1 MSIDRSLTVDFEA
14 ATGGKAP
21 LTWGQLNIWRPLQW
35 FGESGSAAF
44 NVTRT
49 FLLDAPVPESA
60 VAASLRRLVERHQ
73 ATRTH
78 FRPGA
83 DDPDDPDHPDHPYQH
98 VERAGTYLVDV
109 VRCPTDEVRATAEAL
124 ADRLAELPF
133 RLPDEWPLRF
143 GLVEIGGEQAGPV
156 AAIAIAASHVAAD
169 GAALDRLIADWGAL
183 LAGVRGPVAA
193 GATAGAP
200 GEDWQPLDHAAYE
213 QSDRGR
219 QANGRA
225 LGRWRTLLSSIP
237 ASMFDL
243 PPGPGEPAPFQRWEL
258 RSAAVAAAAQA
269 LGDRTGA
276 SASTVLL
283 TTCALVL
290 NAITGHDTAALQLI
304 AANRYTARQQALVA
318 AAAQDGL
325 FVLRA
330 ESGDLAGTIRRAYR
344 LATEAYFY
352 AHYDPDALA
361 ALKAEVELER
371 GVHFDLSAYFNDA
384 RRGQEWPTPS
394 PAECTRPALEGLRA
408 DSELIASGAFE
419 RHDMRFYALV
429 QHAPH
434 TAHSPHACRLS
445 LLADTRYVPVATI
458 QAALRG
464 IEVVLCE
471 AVVDE
476 VDVGGIAGLVGLA
489 PPPAHPEW
497 VPTAGGRAHPAAVA
511 DAVRSALGLDD
522 LDVEVAI
529 PPAGSPGPGGPLGRD
544 GLVAYLSVDAL
555 ERSGAGVD
563 LGEAHRRVVAALA
576 EATPGTVAPA
586 RYVVCR
592 GRPTEP
598 GPDGWRRL
606 PVVTQGTGR
615 PGRRAK
621 NVGG

>member
-1 MSIDRSLTVDFEA
+1 MSAERSLTVDFEA
-14 ATGGKAP
+14 AAGGTAP

-35 FGESGSAAF
+35 FGENGSAAF

-49 FLLDAPVPESA
+49 FLLDAPVPETT

-83 DDPDDPDHPDHPYQH
+83 DGVDRPSQH
-98 VERAGTYLVDV
+98 VQRTGTYLVDV
-109 VRCPTDEVRATAEAL
+109 VRCPAGEVGATAEAL
-124 ADRLAELPF
+124 AGQLAERPF
-133 RLPDEWPLRF
+133 RLPEEWPLRF
-143 GLVEIGGEQAGPV
+143 GLVELDSEPDGPV
-156 AAIAIAASHVAAD
+156 AAIAVAASHVATD
-169 GAALDRLIADWGAL
+169 GAALDRLIADW
-183 LAGVRGPVAA
+183 AA
-193 GATAGAP
+193 SLTSAEDAP
-200 GEDWQPLDHAAYE
+200 GEDWQPLDQAAYE

-219 QANGRA
+219 QANDRA
-225 LGRWRTLLSSIP
+225 LDRWRTLLSSIP

-243 PPGPGEPAPFQRWEL
+243 PPGPGEPVPFQRWEL
-258 RSAAVAAAAQA
+258 RSAAVSTAAQA
-269 LGDRTGA
+269 LGARTGA

-325 FVLRA
+325 FVLRT
-330 ESGDLAGTIRRAYR
+330 ESGDLVSTIRRAYR

-352 AHYDPDALA
+352 AQYDPDALA
-361 ALKAEVELER
+361 ALKAEVQLER
-371 GVHFDLSAYFNDA
+371 GVHLDLSAYFNDA

-394 PAECTRPALEGLRA
+394 PDECTRPALERLRA
-408 DSELIASGAFE
+408 GSELVASGAFD

-429 QHAPH
+429 QHAPNG
-434 TAHSPHACRLS
+434 CRLS

-464 IEVVLCE
+464 IEVLLCE

-476 VDVGGIAGLVGLA
+476 VDVGSIADLAGL
-489 PPPAHPEW
+489 PPPPPHLEW

-522 LDVEVAI
+522 LDAEVAI
-529 PPAGSPGPGGPLGRD
+529 QPTGALA
-544 GLVAYLSVDAL
+544 AYLSADAL
-555 ERSGAGVD
+555 ERSGVGVD

-576 EATPGTVAPA
+576 ETPPGTVAPTL
-586 RYVVCR
+586 YVVCR
-592 GRPTEP
+592 GRPTDP

-606 PVVTQGTGR
+606 PVVTQATGR
-615 PGRRAK
+615 TGPRAT
-621 NVGG
+621 

>member
-1 MSIDRSLTVDFEA
+1 MHVDRSLTLDFEA
-14 ATGGKAP
+14 ATGGTAP

-49 FLLDAPVPESA
+49 FLLDTPVPELT
-60 VAASLRRLVERHQ
+60 VAASLRRLIERHQ
-73 ATRTH
+73 ATRSY
-78 FRPGA
+78 FRPGV
-83 DDPDDPDHPDHPYQH
+83 DYPYQQ

-109 VRCPTDEVRATAEAL
+109 VRCPADDVLATAEAL
-124 ADRLAELPF
+124 ADRLAERPF

-169 GAALDRLIADWGAL
+169 GAGLDRLIADWGASL
-183 LAGVRGPVAA
+183 TSVRGPVPA
-193 GATAGAP
+193 
-200 GEDWQPLDHAAYE
+200 EDWQPLDQAAYE

-258 RSAAVAAAAQA
+258 RSAAVAVAAQA

-290 NAITGHDTAALQLI
+290 NVITGHDTATLQLI

-325 FVLRA
+325 FVLRD
-330 ESGDLAGTIRRAYR
+330 EGGDLASTVRRAYR

-361 ALKAEVELER
+361 ALKAEMQLER

-384 RRGQEWPTPS
+384 RRGQEWPAPS
-394 PAECTRPALEGLRA
+394 PDECTRPALERLRA
-408 DSELIASGAFE
+408 GSELIATGAFE

-429 QHAPH
+429 QHA
-434 TAHSPHACRLS
+434 PHACRLS

-471 AVVDE
+471 AVVNE
-476 VDVGGIAGLVGLA
+476 VDVGGISELAGLT

-522 LDVEVAI
+522 LDVDVAI
-529 PPAGSPGPGGPLGRD
+529 TPPGELA
-544 GLVAYLSVDAL
+544 AYLSADAL
-555 ERSGAGVD
+555 ERSGVGAD

-586 RYVVCR
+586 LYVVCR
-592 GRPTEP
+592 GRPTDL

-615 PGRRAK
+615 PGYRAT
-621 NVGG
+621 